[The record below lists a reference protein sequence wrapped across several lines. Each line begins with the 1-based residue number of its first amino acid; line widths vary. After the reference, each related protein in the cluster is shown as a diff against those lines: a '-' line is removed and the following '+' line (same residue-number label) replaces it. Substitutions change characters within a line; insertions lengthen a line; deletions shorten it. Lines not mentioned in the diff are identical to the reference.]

1 MPIENFFQKILF
13 HWPDCIWLKK
23 HIEIKKIPGRDLIK
37 NLRIPKNIKRIL
49 VLGNLSEKSK
59 NFLQRRFKL
68 KIQNQKLPFGNINK
82 ILKTKI
88 KLIDKS
94 LTLITLPTPKQEKLA
109 YYLSKKNS
117 KYKIICI
124 GASIAIA

>member
-1 MPIENFFQKILF
+1 M
-13 HWPDCIWLKK
+13 
-23 HIEIKKIPGRDLIK
+23 
-37 NLRIPKNIKRIL
+37 
-49 VLGNLSEKSK
+49 LGNLSEKSK

-88 KLIDKS
+88 KLTDKS

-109 YYLSKKNS
+109 YYLSE
-117 KYKIICI
+117 KIQNIKLFVLVHQLQ
-124 GASIAIA
+124 